1 VFHGADSDRVF
12 VRRKLLP
19 NDRDTVYYVTLASSG
34 RWRVGGTWMPAL
46 SGKSALVTGASR
58 GIGAAIAKRLAK
70 EGADVAVTYSSSPE
84 RAQQVVEDIVREGGK
99 ALAIKADAADQ
110 AAVRGAVQQSA
121 KEFGKIDILVNNAG
135 VLALGPIADFPAQE
149 FEKALS
155 VNVRSVFTAIQ
166 EALRHMPDGGRI
178 ITIGSV
184 NSERMPFEGGSVY
197 ALTKGAVAS
206 FTKGLARDL
215 GARKITVNNIQPG
228 PVDTEANPASGPFA
242 DTMLGLLAMK
252 RYGHA
257 DEIAAMTAYLAG
269 PEAGYIT
276 GASLLID
283 GGFAA

>member
-1 VFHGADSDRVF
+1 MA
-12 VRRKLLP
+12 
-19 NDRDTVYYVTLASSG
+19 T
-34 RWRVGGTWMPAL
+34 L
-46 SGKSALVTGASR
+46 SGKSALITGGSR

-70 EGADVAVTYSSSPE
+70 EGAEVALTYSSSPE
-84 RAQQVVEDIVREGGK
+84 RAQQVVDDIVSDGGNAV
-99 ALAIKADAADQ
+99 ALQADAADQ
-110 AAVRGAVQQSA
+110 AAVRTSVEQAA
-121 KEFGKIDILVNNAG
+121 REFGKIDILVNNAG
-135 VLALGPIADFPAQE
+135 VLAVGPIADFSPDA

-166 EALRHMPDGGRI
+166 ETLRHMPDGGRI

-184 NSERMPFEGGSVY
+184 NSERMPFQGGSVY

-215 GARKITVNNIQPG
+215 GARNITVNNIQPG

-242 DTMLGLLAMK
+242 ETMLGLLALK

-257 DEIAAMTAYLAG
+257 DEVAAMTAFLAS

>member
-1 VFHGADSDRVF
+1 MA
-12 VRRKLLP
+12 L
-19 NDRDTVYYVTLASSG
+19 
-34 RWRVGGTWMPAL
+34 L

-70 EGADVAVTYSSSPE
+70 EGADIAITYSSSPE
-84 RAQQVVEDIVREGGK
+84 RAQEVVEETANVGARAI
-99 ALAIKADAADQ
+99 AIKADAADQ
-110 AAVRGAVQQSA
+110 VAVRTAVQHAA
-121 KEFGKIDILVNNAG
+121 KEFGKLDILVNNAG
-135 VLALGPIADFPAQE
+135 VLALGLIADFRAE
-149 FEKALS
+149 DFERALS
-155 VNVRSVFTAIQ
+155 VNVRSVFTAIH
-166 EALRHMPDGGRI
+166 EALQHMPDGGRI

-184 NSERMPFEGGSVY
+184 NSDRMPFQGGSVY
-197 ALTKGAVAS
+197 ALTKGAIAS

-215 GARKITVNNIQPG
+215 GVRKITVNNIQPG
-228 PVDTEANPASGPFA
+228 PVDTESNPANGSFA
-242 DTMLGLLAMK
+242 DTMLGLLAVK

>member
-1 VFHGADSDRVF
+1 MGA
-12 VRRKLLP
+12 
-19 NDRDTVYYVTLASSG
+19 LA
-34 RWRVGGTWMPAL
+34 
-46 SGKSALVTGASR
+46 GKSALVTGGSR
-58 GIGAAIAKRLAK
+58 GIGAAIAKRLAN
-70 EGADVAVTYSSSPE
+70 EGADVAITYSSSQE
-84 RAQQVVEDIVREGGK
+84 RAQQVVDDIVKGGGK
-99 ALAIKADAADQ
+99 AVAIKADAADQ
-110 AAVRGAVQQSA
+110 IAVRASVQQAA

-135 VLALGPIADFPAQE
+135 VLALGPIAEFPADD
-149 FEKALS
+149 FERALS
-155 VNVRSVFTAIQ
+155 VNVRSVFTATQ
-166 EALRHMPDGGRI
+166 EAVRHMPDGGRI

-184 NSERMPFEGGSVY
+184 NSERMPFQGGSVY

-242 DTMLGLLAMK
+242 DSLLGLMALK
-252 RYGHA
+252 RYGRA
-257 DEIAAMTAYLAG
+257 DEVAAMTAYLAG

>member
-1 VFHGADSDRVF
+1 
-12 VRRKLLP
+12 
-19 NDRDTVYYVTLASSG
+19 
-34 RWRVGGTWMPAL
+34 M
-46 SGKSALVTGASR
+46 GKFALVTGASR
-58 GIGAAIAKRLAK
+58 GIGAAIARRLAK
-70 EGADVAVTYSSSPE
+70 EGAQVAITYSSSAE
-84 RAQQVVEDIVREGGK
+84 RAQQVVDGIVKDGGK

-110 AAVRGAVQQSA
+110 PAVRAAIQQA
-121 KEFGKIDILVNNAG
+121 GKAFGKIDILVNNAG
-135 VLALGPIADFPAQE
+135 VLALGAIAEFPAE
-149 FEKALS
+149 DFEKALS

-166 EALRHMPDGGRI
+166 EVLRHMPDGGRI

-184 NSERMPFEGGSVY
+184 NSERMPFVGGSVY
-197 ALTKGAVAS
+197 ALTKGAIAS

-242 DTMLGLLAMK
+242 ETMLGLLALK

-269 PEAGYIT
+269 PEAAYIT

>member
-1 VFHGADSDRVF
+1 MA
-12 VRRKLLP
+12 
-19 NDRDTVYYVTLASSG
+19 
-34 RWRVGGTWMPAL
+34 AL

-58 GIGAAIAKRLAK
+58 GIGAAIAKRLAND
-70 EGADVAVTYSSSPE
+70 GADVAITYSSSPE
-84 RAQQVVEDIVREGGK
+84 RALQVVDDLMKTGRK
-99 ALAIKADAADQ
+99 ALAVKADAADQ
-110 AAVRGAVQQSA
+110 AAVRTAVQQA
-121 KEFGKIDILVNNAG
+121 AAQFGKIDILVNNAG
-135 VLALGPIADFPAQE
+135 VLALGPIVEFSPDE

-155 VNVRSVFTAIQ
+155 VNVRGVFTAIH
-166 EALRHMPDGGRI
+166 EAVRHMPDGGRI

-184 NSERMPFEGGSVY
+184 NSERMPFQGGSVY

-215 GARKITVNNIQPG
+215 GPRNITVNNIQPG
-228 PVDTEANPASGPFA
+228 PVDTESNPASGPFA
-242 DTMLGLLAMK
+242 ETLLGLMALK

-257 DEIAAMTAYLAG
+257 DEVAAMTAYLAG

>member
-1 VFHGADSDRVF
+1 MA
-12 VRRKLLP
+12 
-19 NDRDTVYYVTLASSG
+19 
-34 RWRVGGTWMPAL
+34 AL
-46 SGKSALVTGASR
+46 SGKSALITGGSR
-58 GIGAAIAKRLAK
+58 GIGAAIAMRLAK
-70 EGADVAVTYSSSPE
+70 EGADVAITYSSSPE
-84 RAQQVVEDIVREGGK
+84 RAQQVVADVVKAGGK
-99 ALAIKADAADQ
+99 AIAIKADAADQ
-110 AAVRGAVQQSA
+110 AAVRAGVQQAA
-121 KEFGKIDILVNNAG
+121 KEFGKLDILVNNAG
-135 VLALGPIADFPAQE
+135 LLALGLITEISATD

-166 EALRHMPDGGRI
+166 EAVRHMPDGGRI

-184 NSERMPFEGGSVY
+184 NSDRMPFKGGSVY

-215 GARKITVNNIQPG
+215 GERKITVNNIQPG

-242 DTMLGLLAMK
+242 DTMLGLMALK
-252 RYGHA
+252 RYGQA
-257 DEIAAMTAYLAG
+257 DEVAAMVAYLAG

>member
-1 VFHGADSDRVF
+1 MA
-12 VRRKLLP
+12 
-19 NDRDTVYYVTLASSG
+19 
-34 RWRVGGTWMPAL
+34 AL

-58 GIGAAIAKRLAK
+58 GIGAAIARRLAK
-70 EGADVAVTYSSSPE
+70 EGAEVAIPYSSSPE
-84 RAQQVVEDIVREGGK
+84 HAQQVVDDIVKTGGK
-99 ALAIKADAADQ
+99 AIAIQADAADQ
-110 AAVRGAVQQSA
+110 AAVRAGVQQA
-121 KEFGKIDILVNNAG
+121 AQEFGKIDILVNNAG
-135 VLALGPIADFPAQE
+135 VLALGTIADFPVDA

-155 VNVRSVFTAIQ
+155 VNVRSVFTATQ
-166 EALRHMPDGGRI
+166 EAVRHMPDGGRI

-184 NSERMPFEGGSVY
+184 NSDRMPFQGGSVY

-215 GARKITVNNIQPG
+215 GARRITANNIQPG

-242 DTMLGLLAMK
+242 DTLLGLMALK
-252 RYGHA
+252 RYGNA
-257 DEIAAMTAYLAG
+257 DEIAAMAAYLAG

>member
-1 VFHGADSDRVF
+1 
-12 VRRKLLP
+12 
-19 NDRDTVYYVTLASSG
+19 
-34 RWRVGGTWMPAL
+34 
-46 SGKSALVTGASR
+46 
-58 GIGAAIAKRLAK
+58 
-70 EGADVAVTYSSSPE
+70 
-84 RAQQVVEDIVREGGK
+84 
-99 ALAIKADAADQ
+99 
-110 AAVRGAVQQSA
+110 
-121 KEFGKIDILVNNAG
+121 VNNAG